1 MTSPEAQLV
10 LVATAVHGR
19 TLVAGS
25 RSSDS
30 PLLVGF
36 HGYGENAERH
46 LEDLLAIPGAG
57 RWTIAAVQALH
68 PFYNKGNE
76 VIASWMT
83 RLDREAAIEDNVA
96 YVGAVVERLRAERL
110 AGERLVFV
118 GFSQGAAMAWRAAA
132 RSVWR
137 CDGVVALGGDVP
149 PELGALD
156 LSRIGGALIGRGA
169 SDSWYGE
176 EKLAADLALLRGR
189 GVAAQSIT
197 HGGGHEWT
205 EEFRGAVGEFLSP
218 RAG

>member
-1 MTSPEAQLV
+1 MTGHEPQLV

-19 TLVAGS
+19 TLVAGG
-25 RSSDS
+25 RGPDS

-46 LEDLLAIPGAG
+46 LEELRAIPGAD

-68 PFYNKGNE
+68 PFYNKSNE

-96 YVGAVVERLRAERL
+96 YVAAVVERLRAERL

-137 CDGVVALGGDVP
+137 CDGVVAVGGDVP
-149 PELGALD
+149 PELGGLD
-156 LSRIGGALIGRGA
+156 LSRIGGALIGRG
-169 SDSWYGE
+169 SVDSWYSA
-176 EKLAADLALLRGR
+176 EKVAADLDLLRGR
-189 GVAAQSIT
+189 GVAL
-197 HGGGHEWT
+197 GGATDNGGNDWT
-205 EEFRGAVGEFLSP
+205 AALRDAIGEFLAA

>member
-1 MTSPEAQLV
+1 MTDSEAQLV

-25 RSSDS
+25 RGADS
-30 PLLVGF
+30 PLLIGF

-46 LEDLLAIPGAG
+46 LEELRAIPGAEL
-57 RWTIAAVQALH
+57 WTIAAVQALH
-68 PFYNKGNE
+68 PFYNKSNE

-96 YVGAVVERLRAERL
+96 YVTAVIERLRAERL
-110 AGERLVFV
+110 AGERLVFI

-156 LSRIGGALIGRGA
+156 LSRIGGALIGRGSA
-169 SDSWYGE
+169 DTWYSA
-176 EKLAADLALLRGR
+176 EKVAADLDLLRGR
-189 GVAAQSIT
+189 GVAVEVARYD
-197 HGGGHEWT
+197 GGHEWT
-205 EEFRGAVGEFLSP
+205 AELREAIGEFLAA

>member
-1 MTSPEAQLV
+1 MTGAEAQLV

-25 RSSDS
+25 RGPDS

-46 LEDLLAIPGAG
+46 LEELRAIPGAE
-57 RWTIAAVQALH
+57 RWTLAAVQALH
-68 PFYNKGNE
+68 PFYSKSNE

-132 RSVWR
+132 RSV
-137 CDGVVALGGDVP
+137 
-149 PELGALD
+149 
-156 LSRIGGALIGRGA
+156 
-169 SDSWYGE
+169 
-176 EKLAADLALLRGR
+176 
-189 GVAAQSIT
+189 
-197 HGGGHEWT
+197 
-205 EEFRGAVGEFLSP
+205 
-218 RAG
+218 